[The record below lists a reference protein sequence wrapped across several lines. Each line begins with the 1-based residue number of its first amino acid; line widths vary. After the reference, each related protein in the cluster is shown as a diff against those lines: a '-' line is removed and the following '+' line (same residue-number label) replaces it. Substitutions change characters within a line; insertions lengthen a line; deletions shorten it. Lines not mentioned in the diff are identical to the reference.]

1 MKKLIYLSLSIL
13 EFSKT
18 LMYQFWYN
26 CIKTKYQNNANLCH
40 KDTDSFILH
49 IKTKDVYRDI
59 ANNLAKKDLTHQNT
73 GLKDHCHWVNEK
85 WIRWKDYDINSGLD
99 QKHILI

>member
-49 IKTKDVYRDI
+49 VKTKDVYRDI
-59 ANNLAKKDLTHQNT
+59 ADNLAKKIWLIKIRNWETT
-73 GLKDHCHWVNEK
+73 AIGLMKNELGGK
-85 WIRWKDYDINSGLD
+85 IMT
-99 QKHILI
+99 